1 MNCIHITIDIVE
13 LPKDIV
19 LESNGQILISFDG
32 IQIMMN
38 HIATSLDVVL
48 AANNSILIPFL
59 NDVALTNEDVS
70 EPLVDRILPS
80 LDFVTATDQLVALP
94 VKHIVMT
101 VHVVVISLVDCV
113 SAPVYG
119 VS

>member
-32 IQIMMN
+32 IQIMMD
-38 HIATSLDVVL
+38 HIVTSLDVVF
-48 AANNSILIPFL
+48 AADNSILIPFL
-59 NDVALTNEDVS
+59 DDVALSNEDVS
-70 EPLVDRILPS
+70 ETLVDRIISS